1 MWITNQSFKN
11 EQDLY
16 LWIIFKMK
24 LNVAPGAKKDA
35 KTKRRTSIKQKIDE
49 DLGMYECYVWAKL

>member
-1 MWITNQSFKN
+1 
-11 EQDLY
+11 
-16 LWIIFKMK
+16 MK

-49 DLGMYECYVWAKL
+49 DLGMYECYVWAKV